1 LSRCCRRRGLAAD
14 RIARDYERDPATS
27 EAMIG
32 WAAINTMTSRIAQ
45 ANPPRG
51 NNAGTGPTNHDRV
64 SNTR

>member
-1 LSRCCRRRGLAAD
+1 
-14 RIARDYERDPATS
+14 
-27 EAMIG
+27 MIG
-32 WAAINTMTSRIAQ
+32 WAALNTMTSRIAQ